1 MDPGEGWPPV
11 TGVISPLSTNTTV
24 LTVFC
29 SEEAEVPRHFVHT
42 AVVEDPPGA
51 ARLFSDVLDVV
62 LNQTHDLL
70 EDPAASAPPVPEWAQ
85 RELGRESPGSAAV
98 EQWFPRSNLS
108 GASSE
113 LMESFG

>member
-29 SEEAEVPRHFVHT
+29 SEEAEVPRHFLHT
-42 AVVEDPPGA
+42 AVAEDPPGS

-70 EDPAASAPPVPEWAQ
+70 EDPAASGKLLTKCSTPVGHSLFQHEKSF
-85 RELGRESPGSAAV
+85 RCTVRTSHLG
-98 EQWFPRSNLS
+98 
-108 GASSE
+108 
-113 LMESFG
+113 

>member
-70 EDPAASAPPVPEWAQ
+70 EDPAASGKLLTKCSTPVGHSVCFSA
-85 RELGRESPGSAAV
+85 REEFSLYC
-98 EQWFPRSNLS
+98 
-108 GASSE
+108 
-113 LMESFG
+113 